1 MSWGLTPDFRP
12 FTPRFLHFGGS
23 GWNPPLPGRQYRPM
37 TSLHLLGPNLPG
49 VLLFLGVVGF
59 SVLTAVVAL
68 LADD

>member
-1 MSWGLTPDFRP
+1 MND
-12 FTPRFLHFGGS
+12 LH
-23 GWNPPLPGRQYRPM
+23 W
-37 TSLHLLGPNLPG
+37 LGPNLPG